1 MIHLGRTR
9 KIRVPDIFIVLVLIL
24 SALAGTVQCVL
35 AEDWASTDAG
45 SGYDQEQS
53 EAWDGASPDGS
64 GEAPV
69 YGSGYDGGYSGQTQ
83 ENYGYDQADGQT
95 QEGYGYDQ
103 ADGGAAGSQS
113 GSSYTESGSEYVND
127 YFGFTRSD
135 LVLYLLENQE
145 EYLGT
150 PYEETEGESQE
161 PGADGHMQCEGF
173 VWNVLHAVAQK
184 NAENVP
190 CWEGADT
197 SPYKNGGGWV
207 DWIYSQDIVYDT
219 FSSKEE
225 MLASGVLEKGDIIWS
240 FDEGGPMSVSD
251 YHHVGF
257 FWGDSSDDDVFWHSS
272 EFAFTKTYEG
282 EEGANRISQIEGATE
297 SVSQWWV
304 IKLSTDEDF
313 QENLEEY
320 QQKQVPALTAQSV
333 TADQADAEESSS
345 ENTSLDGSSVS
356 SSGSDETDLSG
367 SGADQTGSS
376 TDSISQADQK
386 TGDFSLW
393 SWLGNLWKKIISG
406 IQGFFGQA

>member
-24 SALAGTVQCVL
+24 SALAGNAQCVL

-45 SGYDQEQS
+45 SGYDQDQS

-69 YGSGYDGGYSGQTQ
+69 YGSGYGGQTQ
-83 ENYGYDQADGQT
+83 ESYGYDQADGQT
-95 QEGYGYDQ
+95 QEGYGYAQ
-103 ADGGAAGSQS
+103 ADGGAAGSQN

-150 PYEETEGESQE
+150 PYEETEGENQE

-207 DWIYSQDIVYDT
+207 DWIYSHDIVYDT
-219 FSSKEE
+219 FSSREE

-240 FDEGGPMSVSD
+240 FDEGGPMSISD

-272 EFAFTKTYEG
+272 EFAFTETYAG
-282 EEGANRISQIEGATE
+282 EEGANRISGIEGATE
-297 SVSQWWV
+297 NVSEWWV
-304 IKLSTDEDF
+304 VKLSTDEDF

-333 TADQADAEESSS
+333 SADQTDAAESSS
-345 ENTSLDGSSVS
+345 ENISQDSSAVS
-356 SSGSDETDLSG
+356 SSGSDGTAAPEEGAGKTGS
-367 SGADQTGSS
+367 SGADSSGMSQTG
-376 TDSISQADQK
+376 QK
-386 TGDFSLW
+386 TGGFSFPAWIGKLW
-393 SWLGNLWKKIISG
+393 EKIVSG
-406 IQGFFGQA
+406 IKSFLGQA